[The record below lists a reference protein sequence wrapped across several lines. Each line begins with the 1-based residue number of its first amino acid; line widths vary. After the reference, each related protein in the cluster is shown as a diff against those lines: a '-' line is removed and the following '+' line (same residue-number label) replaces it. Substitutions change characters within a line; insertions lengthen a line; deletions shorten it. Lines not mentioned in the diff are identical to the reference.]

1 MFLYFKFKNNILAKN
16 MNLMNTD
23 AEKISLLLE
32 MISFSTVDGE
42 LHKREFD
49 FLSLVAQE
57 LNIDEVTFKDLFHQE
72 VPPVVIKSE
81 FQRIQQFYRLALIM
95 HCDGILHSKEAAA
108 IQQISID
115 MGLNPIATKRILNLM
130 KNAPNAMIDP
140 EILLKIFRNNTIKP
154 IVLVAF

>member
-1 MFLYFKFKNNILAKN
+1 MDTFKNNNLAKN
-16 MNLMNTD
+16 KKLMNSFE
-23 AEKISLLLE
+23 EKRSLLLE

-140 EILLKIFRNNTIKP
+140 EILLKIFQEQHN
-154 IVLVAF
+154 